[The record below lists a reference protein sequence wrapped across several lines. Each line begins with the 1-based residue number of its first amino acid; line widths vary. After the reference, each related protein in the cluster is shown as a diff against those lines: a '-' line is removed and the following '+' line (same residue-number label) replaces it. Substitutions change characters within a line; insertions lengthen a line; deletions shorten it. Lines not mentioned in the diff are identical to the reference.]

1 MVTKAKENDLG
12 YFIMEITLMSSKI
25 HRERR
30 SQNDLKI
37 LVCSV
42 CLRAGVTNIHKAENV
57 QVVVPDEESVL

>member
-1 MVTKAKENDLG
+1 
-12 YFIMEITLMSSKI
+12 MEITLMSSKI

-42 CLRAGVTNIHKAENV
+42 CPRAGVTNIHKAENV
-57 QVVVPDEESVL
+57 RVIIPDDESAL